1 MDTRKIDKLFN
12 QVTKGKNIF
21 EGAILIENSSGDFS
35 YSKGYERDIDTLML
49 MASITKL
56 FTTTCILALME
67 EGRIS
72 LSDKISKYFDDEILK
87 GLHVYKGREYSFDL
101 TVENLL
107 FQTSG
112 LSDFYLDGAG
122 SILKRVFIGDFSYT
136 FEEELAW
143 GKSMNPRF
151 APGAKGKAYY
161 SDINF
166 DLLGKI
172 IEEINGS
179 TLQEAYEKYIFQPL
193 NLQNTY
199 LAREASDFVPHTY
212 YKSERIERATFIRSC
227 YASGGGVTTARELMI
242 FLKAFWSGKLF
253 SKEVFKRIEAH
264 NPLQMSYYPIHY
276 SGGYMRIEAGYPFGK
291 KDTLVGHS
299 GSTGAFAFYCPNKD
313 LFFVGDIPQI
323 ASPSICVRLAMRAA
337 LASRK

>member
-1 MDTRKIDKLFN
+1 MDTRKIEKLFN

-35 YSKGYERDIDTLML
+35 YSTCYERDLDTPML

-56 FTTTCILALME
+56 LTTTCVLALVE
-67 EGRIS
+67 EGRLS
-72 LSDKISKYFDDEILK
+72 LQDKISQYLDIKSLK

-101 TVENLL
+101 KIENLL

-112 LSDFYLDGAG
+112 LSDFYMDGAE
-122 SILKRVFIGDFSYT
+122 SILKRVFKSDFSYT
-136 FEEELAW
+136 FEDELAW
-143 GKSMNPRF
+143 GKSMKPRF
-151 APGAKGKAYY
+151 VPGTKGKAYY

-172 IEEINGS
+172 IEKINGS
-179 TLQEAYEKYIFQPL
+179 TLQEAYEKYIFKPL
-193 NLQNTY
+193 NLKKTY
-199 LAREASDFVPHTY
+199 LATKDSDLVPHTY
-212 YKSERIERATFIRSC
+212 YKEKKIQRSAFIRSC

-242 FLKAFWSGKLF
+242 FLKAFWRGKLF
-253 SKEVFKRIEAH
+253 SKQIFNIIEAH

-276 SGGYMRIEAGYPFGK
+276 SGGYMRIEAGYHFGK

-299 GSTGAFAFYCPNKD
+299 GSTGAFAFYCPQKD

-337 LASRK
+337 LASK